1 VVGTR
6 KSQKRTAV
14 DEDSAATGDHWG
26 DLMVAAQAGN
36 GGAYRRLLTEIR
48 PWLVRY
54 YARRLPMGMVDD
66 ATQDTL
72 IAVHRKRDTYE
83 RVRPFKAWLAA
94 IARYKWIDRLRSLGR
109 SATVGFDEEPIEP
122 SVADHGSAVTSAFV
136 LENLMARLKPGQSE
150 AIRLVK
156 LHGFSVEDASAA
168 TGQSVS
174 LVKVNIH
181 RGLARM
187 SAMVGT
193 AAKAR

>member
-1 VVGTR
+1 MDHAR
-6 KSQKRTAV
+6 KSHQASTTA
-14 DEDSAATGDHWG
+14 EASTATKWG
-26 DLMVAAQAGN
+26 ALMVAAQAGN

-54 YARRLPMGMVDD
+54 YARRLPMSMVDD

-72 IAVHRKRDTYE
+72 IAIHRKRDTYE
-83 RVRPFKAWLAA
+83 PVRPFTAWLAA

-109 SATVGFDEEPIEP
+109 SATVGFDEEPVEP
-122 SVADHGSAVTSAFV
+122 SVPDHGSAVTSAFL
-136 LENLMARLKPGQSE
+136 LENLMAKLKPAQSQ

-156 LHGFSVEDASAA
+156 LEGFTVEDASAA
-168 TGQSVS
+168 TGQSIS

-187 SAMVGT
+187 AAMVGI
-193 AAKAR
+193 AAEPGSR

>member
-1 VVGTR
+1 VVDTR

-14 DEDSAATGDHWG
+14 DEDAAATEDHWG

-72 IAVHRKRDTYE
+72 IAIHKKRDTYE

-94 IARYKWIDRLRSLGR
+94 IARYKWIDRLRSMGR
-109 SATVGFDEEPIEP
+109 SATVGLDEEQVEP
-122 SVADHGSAVTSAFV
+122 SIADHGSAVTSAF
-136 LENLMARLKPGQSE
+136 LLANLMAKLKPGQSQ

-156 LHGFSVEDASAA
+156 LEGFTVEDASAA

-193 AAKAR
+193 AKAS